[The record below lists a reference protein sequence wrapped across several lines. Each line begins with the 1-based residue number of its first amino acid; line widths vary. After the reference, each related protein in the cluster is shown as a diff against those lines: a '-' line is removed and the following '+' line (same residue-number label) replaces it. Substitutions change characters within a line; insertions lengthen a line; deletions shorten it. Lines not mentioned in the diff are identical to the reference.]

1 VLIPGTSSAGLV
13 AVQIYG
19 SMTGTVNF
27 EGTVDGSHFVS
38 VLGLPS
44 SGGAMTGSA
53 TAAGV
58 WLIPTAGYQQ
68 IRARVSALTGGTPA
82 ITLVRTQAGGPW
94 FSYLSL
100 PTALSVSSLTSAG
113 AVSGTTGTFTG
124 ATTFPPT
131 AGTTPSMGIWAAGFV
146 PSTLTTGTDTTG
158 IANQQ
163 WIAPVWV
170 PCNTTLNG
178 VSYLIG
184 TVGGTD
190 RAIAALY
197 NAAGTTLLANSTT
210 ASGGTVVGTLATM
223 QALNFTTPYAA
234 VGPGLYWITIQ
245 TNNTNAHIRTVP
257 LGTAFTGVQA
267 AGGATPA
274 ATIASVPSS
283 FTAAYAPIAELY

>member
-1 VLIPGTSSAGLV
+1 
-13 AVQIYG
+13 
-19 SMTGTVNF
+19 
-27 EGTVDGSHFVS
+27 
-38 VLGLPS
+38 
-44 SGGAMTGSA
+44 
-53 TAAGV
+53 
-58 WLIPTAGYQQ
+58 
-68 IRARVSALTGGTPA
+68 
-82 ITLVRTQAGGPW
+82 
-94 FSYLSL
+94 
-100 PTALSVSSLTSAG
+100 
-113 AVSGTTGTFTG
+113 
-124 ATTFPPT
+124 
-131 AGTTPSMGIWAAGFV
+131 MGIWAAGW
-146 PSTLTTGTDTTG
+146 PAATLTSGTDTTG

-223 QALNFTTPYAA
+223 QALAFTTPYAA

-245 TNNTNAHIRTVP
+245 TNSTTAHIRTVP
-257 LGTAFTGVQA
+257 LGTAFTGIQA

-274 ATIASVPSS
+274 ATITSVPTT
-283 FTAAYAPIAELY
+283 FTAAYAPVAELY